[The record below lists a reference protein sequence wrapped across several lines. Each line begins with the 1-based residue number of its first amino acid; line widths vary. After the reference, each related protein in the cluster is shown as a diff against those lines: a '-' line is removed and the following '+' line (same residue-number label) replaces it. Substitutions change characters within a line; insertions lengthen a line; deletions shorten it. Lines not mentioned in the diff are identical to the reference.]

1 MNAYKELPEGYTLAK
16 EVDAAG
22 NKKLAVLFNLAAL
35 LLTAAVFCAGCLI
48 RFRGLPPL
56 ALMLE
61 NLWALEGML
70 GLFLLGMLAYLVLH
84 ELTHGAV
91 YKLLTGEKLTF
102 GIRLSCAYC
111 GVPNIFVTRK
121 TALWAVLAPFTLFT
135 LLFLPLIALR
145 SSYCALLFLLLFRF
159 AFFFLFATTFFFFL
173 ATAFFLDCFVF
184 GYSPIFE
191 GNSDFVL
198 RPITY
203 G

>member
-102 GIRLSCAYC
+102 GIRPSCAYC

-121 TALWAVLAPFTLFT
+121 TALLAVLAPFALFT

-145 SSYCALLFLLLFRF
+145 SSYCALLFLLLF
-159 AFFFLFATTFFFFL
+159 ALHAGGCVGDLYCAYLLLFRLKGPLLMKDTGPKQSFYL
-173 ATAFFLDCFVF
+173 K
-184 GYSPIFE
+184 
-191 GNSDFVL
+191 
-198 RPITY
+198 R
-203 G
+203 